1 MLVNFR
7 FKNFRS
13 FYEETEISLEATKD
27 DDMREINTFFV
38 DENTMPKDENE
49 LLKSAVIFG
58 GNASGKSN
66 VIKALAYMKNVIL
79 LSASQLPI
87 VKQNE
92 TFAFY
97 NNAVEDDSLFEVEF
111 IINQVFYKY
120 GFVLNCGVIKEEWL
134 EKRVERLT
142 TVFKRTEKNLDIV
155 GADKAAAKLI
165 NLAPNALFL
174 SVGKNFHLE
183 IMPALNDVM
192 SWFQNLLIVFE
203 NNANSLDIY
212 TMENGKYRE
221 KALKILQLA
230 DIGIRDI
237 QVRKDKIVN
246 MADLNDV
253 LRFNTQLQIQ
263 PAALRGQLKQEENNL
278 FNIDMLTKFDVYD
291 GKTKEV
297 VSKKNV
303 MLFKDRGFNSE
314 GTERL
319 LCYLGWMLAALDHG
333 RVILIDEID
342 AKLHFLVADYLI
354 SLFNSIDNN
363 SKHAQL
369 LCTAHNVMLMDED
382 LRRDQIYFTS
392 KDQYGESHLVAL
404 SDFKN
409 VRKQNLFSKRYLAG
423 FYSKLPDMTR
433 EW

>member
-7 FKNFRS
+7 FKNVRS
-13 FYEETEISLEATKD
+13 FYSENEISLEATKD
-27 DDMREINTFFV
+27 DTMREINTFSV
-38 DENTMPKDENE
+38 NKKIMSGDAE

-66 VIKALAYMKNVIL
+66 VIKALSYMRNVIF
-79 LSASQLPI
+79 LSASQIP
-87 VKQNE
+87 VMQNNE

-97 NNAVEDDSLFEVEF
+97 DKANEEDSLYEVEL
-111 IINQVFYKY
+111 ISNNTFYRY
-120 GFVLNCGVIKEEWL
+120 GFVLNGGTVKQEWL
-134 EKRVERLT
+134 ER
-142 TVFKRTEKNLDIV
+142 RTERITSVFRRSETGLDIV
-155 GADKAAAKLI
+155 GLDKAAVKLI

-174 SVGKNFHLE
+174 SVGRNFHLD
-183 IMPALNDVM
+183 ILPALNDVM
-192 SWFQNLLIVFE
+192 TWFQNLLIVFE

-221 KALKILQLA
+221 KALKILKLA

-237 QVRKDKIVN
+237 KVKKDKLVN
-246 MADLNDV
+246 MADINDV
-253 LRFNTQLQIQ
+253 LRFNTQLQTQ
-263 PAALRGQLKQEENNL
+263 PAAMQGQLKQEENSL
-278 FNIDMLTKFDVYD
+278 FNIDMQTDFDVYD
-291 GKTKEV
+291 EETKQPIA
-297 VSKKNV
+297 KKSI

-319 LCYLGWMLAALDHG
+319 LCYLGWMLAALDQG

-342 AKLHFLVADYLI
+342 SKLHFLVADYLI
-354 SLFNSIDNN
+354 KLFNSIDNN
-363 SKHAQL
+363 PKNAQL
-369 LCTAHNVMLMDED
+369 ICTAHNVMLMDED

-392 KDQYGESHLVAL
+392 KNQYGESSLVAL
-404 SDFKN
+404 SDYKN
-409 VRKQNLFSKRYLAG
+409 VRKENLFSKRYLAG

>member
-7 FKNFRS
+7 FKNVRS
-13 FYEETEISLEATKD
+13 FYSENEISLEATKD
-27 DDMREINTFFV
+27 DTMREINTFSV
-38 DENTMPKDENE
+38 NKKIMSGDAE

-66 VIKALAYMKNVIL
+66 VIKALSYMRNVIF
-79 LSASQLPI
+79 LSASQIP
-87 VKQNE
+87 VMQNNE

-97 NNAVEDDSLFEVEF
+97 DKANEEDSLYEVEL
-111 IINQVFYKY
+111 ISNNTFYRY
-120 GFVLNCGVIKEEWL
+120 GFVLNGGTVKQEWL
-134 EKRVERLT
+134 ER
-142 TVFKRTEKNLDIV
+142 RTERITSVFRRSESGLDIV
-155 GADKAAAKLI
+155 GLDKAAVKLI

-174 SVGKNFHLE
+174 SVGRNFHLD
-183 IMPALNDVM
+183 ILPALNDVM
-192 SWFQNLLIVFE
+192 TWFQNLLIVFE

-221 KALKILQLA
+221 KALKILKLA

-237 QVRKDKIVN
+237 KVKKDKLVN
-246 MADLNDV
+246 MADINDV
-253 LRFNTQLQIQ
+253 LRFNTQLQTQ
-263 PAALRGQLKQEENNL
+263 PAAMQGQLKQEENSL
-278 FNIDMLTKFDVYD
+278 FNIDMQTDFDVYD
-291 GKTKEV
+291 EETKQPIA
-297 VSKKNV
+297 KKSI

-319 LCYLGWMLAALDHG
+319 LCYLGWMLAALDQG

-342 AKLHFLVADYLI
+342 SKLHFLVADYLI
-354 SLFNSIDNN
+354 KLFNSIDNN
-363 SKHAQL
+363 PKNAQL
-369 LCTAHNVMLMDED
+369 ICTAHNVMLMDED

-392 KDQYGESHLVAL
+392 KNQYGESSLVAL
-404 SDFKN
+404 SDYKN
-409 VRKQNLFSKRYLAG
+409 VRKENLFSKRYLAG

>member
-7 FKNFRS
+7 FKNVRS
-13 FYEETEISLEATKD
+13 FYSENEISLEATKD
-27 DDMREINTFFV
+27 DTMREINTFSV
-38 DENTMPKDENE
+38 NKKIMSGDAE

-66 VIKALAYMKNVIL
+66 VIKAFSYMRNVIF
-79 LSASQLPI
+79 LSASQIP
-87 VKQNE
+87 VMQNNE

-97 NNAVEDDSLFEVEF
+97 DKANEEDSLYEVEL
-111 IINQVFYKY
+111 ISNNTFYRY
-120 GFVLNCGVIKEEWL
+120 GFVLNGGTVKQEWL
-134 EKRVERLT
+134 ER
-142 TVFKRTEKNLDIV
+142 RTERITSVFRRSETGLDIV
-155 GADKAAAKLI
+155 GLDKAAVKLI

-174 SVGKNFHLE
+174 SVGRNFHLD
-183 IMPALNDVM
+183 ILPALNDVM
-192 SWFQNLLIVFE
+192 TWFQNLLIVFE

-221 KALKILQLA
+221 KALKILKLA

-237 QVRKDKIVN
+237 KVKKDKLVN
-246 MADLNDV
+246 MADINDV
-253 LRFNTQLQIQ
+253 LRFNTQLQTQ
-263 PAALRGQLKQEENNL
+263 PAAMQGQLKQEENSL
-278 FNIDMLTKFDVYD
+278 FNIDMQTDFDVYD
-291 GKTKEV
+291 EETKQPIA
-297 VSKKNV
+297 KKSI

-319 LCYLGWMLAALDHG
+319 LCYLGWMLAALDQG

-342 AKLHFLVADYLI
+342 SKLHFLVADYLI
-354 SLFNSIDNN
+354 KLFNSIDNN
-363 SKHAQL
+363 PKNAQL
-369 LCTAHNVMLMDED
+369 ICTAHNVMLMDED

-392 KDQYGESHLVAL
+392 KDQYGESSLIAL
-404 SDFKN
+404 SDYKN
-409 VRKQNLFSKRYLAG
+409 VRKENLFSKRYLAG

>member
-7 FKNFRS
+7 FKNVRS
-13 FYEETEISLEATKD
+13 FYSENEISLEATKD
-27 DDMREINTFFV
+27 DTMREINTFSV
-38 DENTMPKDENE
+38 NKKIMSGDAE

-66 VIKALAYMKNVIL
+66 VIKALSYMRNVIF
-79 LSASQLPI
+79 LSASQIP
-87 VKQNE
+87 VMQNNE

-97 NNAVEDDSLFEVEF
+97 DKANEEDSLYEVEL
-111 IINQVFYKY
+111 ISNNTFYRY
-120 GFVLNCGVIKEEWL
+120 GFVLNGGTVKQEWL
-134 EKRVERLT
+134 ER
-142 TVFKRTEKNLDIV
+142 RTERITSVFRRSESGLDIV
-155 GADKAAAKLI
+155 GLDKAAVKLI

-174 SVGKNFHLE
+174 SVGRNFHLD
-183 IMPALNDVM
+183 ILPTLNDVM
-192 SWFQNLLIVFE
+192 TWFQNLLIVFE

-221 KALKILQLA
+221 KALKILKLA

-237 QVRKDKIVN
+237 KVKKDKLVN
-246 MADLNDV
+246 MADINDV
-253 LRFNTQLQIQ
+253 LRFNTQLQTQ
-263 PAALRGQLKQEENNL
+263 PAAMQGQLKQEENSL
-278 FNIDMLTKFDVYD
+278 FNIDMQTDFDVYD
-291 GKTKEV
+291 EETKQPIA
-297 VSKKNV
+297 KKSI

-319 LCYLGWMLAALDHG
+319 LCYLGWMLAALDQG

-342 AKLHFLVADYLI
+342 SKLHFLVADYLI
-354 SLFNSIDNN
+354 KLFNSIDNN
-363 SKHAQL
+363 PKNAQL
-369 LCTAHNVMLMDED
+369 ICTAHNVMLMDED

-392 KDQYGESHLVAL
+392 KDQYGESSLVAL
-404 SDFKN
+404 SDYKN
-409 VRKQNLFSKRYLAG
+409 VRKENLFSKRYLAG

>member
-7 FKNFRS
+7 FKNVRS
-13 FYEETEISLEATKD
+13 FYSENEISLEATKD
-27 DDMREINTFFV
+27 DTMREINTFSANKKIMSG
-38 DENTMPKDENE
+38 DAE

-66 VIKALAYMKNVIL
+66 VIKALSYMRNVIF
-79 LSASQLPI
+79 LSASQIP
-87 VKQNE
+87 VMQNNE

-97 NNAVEDDSLFEVEF
+97 DKANEEDSLYEVEL
-111 IINQVFYKY
+111 ISNNTFYRY
-120 GFVLNCGVIKEEWL
+120 GFVLNGGTVKQEWL
-134 EKRVERLT
+134 ER
-142 TVFKRTEKNLDIV
+142 RTERITSVFRRSESGLDIV
-155 GADKAAAKLI
+155 GLDKAAVKLI

-174 SVGKNFHLE
+174 SVGRNFHLD
-183 IMPALNDVM
+183 ILPALNDVM
-192 SWFQNLLIVFE
+192 TWFQNLLIVFE

-221 KALKILQLA
+221 KALKILKLA

-237 QVRKDKIVN
+237 KVKKDKLVN
-246 MADLNDV
+246 MADINDV
-253 LRFNTQLQIQ
+253 LRFNTQLQTQ
-263 PAALRGQLKQEENNL
+263 PAAMQGQLKQEENSL
-278 FNIDMLTKFDVYD
+278 FNIDMQTDFDVYD
-291 GKTKEV
+291 EETKQPIA
-297 VSKKNV
+297 KKSI

-319 LCYLGWMLAALDHG
+319 LCYLGWMLAALDQG

-342 AKLHFLVADYLI
+342 SKLHFLVADYLI
-354 SLFNSIDNN
+354 KLFNSIDNN
-363 SKHAQL
+363 PKNAQL
-369 LCTAHNVMLMDED
+369 ICTAHNVMLMDED

-392 KDQYGESHLVAL
+392 KDQYGESSLVAL
-404 SDFKN
+404 SDYKN
-409 VRKQNLFSKRYLAG
+409 VRKENLFSKRYLAG

>member
-7 FKNFRS
+7 FKNVRS
-13 FYEETEISLEATKD
+13 FYSENEISLEATKD
-27 DDMREINTFFV
+27 DTMREINTFSV
-38 DENTMPKDENE
+38 NKKIMSGDAE

-66 VIKALAYMKNVIL
+66 VIKALSYMRNVIF
-79 LSASQLPI
+79 LSASQIP
-87 VKQNE
+87 VMQNNE

-97 NNAVEDDSLFEVEF
+97 DKANEEDSLYEVEL
-111 IINQVFYKY
+111 ISNNTFYRY
-120 GFVLNCGVIKEEWL
+120 GFVLNGGTVKQEWL
-134 EKRVERLT
+134 ER
-142 TVFKRTEKNLDIV
+142 RTERITSVFRRSETGLDIV
-155 GADKAAAKLI
+155 GLDKAAVKLI

-174 SVGKNFHLE
+174 SVGRNFHLD
-183 IMPALNDVM
+183 ILPALNDVM
-192 SWFQNLLIVFE
+192 TWFQNLLIVFE

-221 KALKILQLA
+221 KALKILKLA

-237 QVRKDKIVN
+237 KVKKDKLVN
-246 MADLNDV
+246 MADINDV
-253 LRFNTQLQIQ
+253 LRFNTQLQTQ
-263 PAALRGQLKQEENNL
+263 PAAMQGQLKQEENSL
-278 FNIDMLTKFDVYD
+278 FNIDMQTDFDVYD
-291 GKTKEV
+291 EETKQPIA
-297 VSKKNV
+297 KKSI

-319 LCYLGWMLAALDHG
+319 LCYLGWMLAALDQG

-342 AKLHFLVADYLI
+342 SKLHFLVADYLI
-354 SLFNSIDNN
+354 KLFNSIDNN
-363 SKHAQL
+363 PKNAQL
-369 LCTAHNVMLMDED
+369 ICTAHNVMLMDED

-392 KDQYGESHLVAL
+392 KDQYGESSLVAL
-404 SDFKN
+404 SDYKN
-409 VRKQNLFSKRYLAG
+409 VRKENLFSKRYLAG